1 MGGIAVIGLGKGVA
15 RDVVPF
21 TRMRADLIN
30 EGFAIG
36 LCAAEAVRSAHG
48 EFRAI
53 DVKGIQRKLVA
64 KGNLP
69 PEVLEWKDDP
79 ELSDAELARV
89 VAGIGDGYRAAATPE
104 ARQAYAILL
113 GLLGDATGAETLAAL
128 VDGEVSFAR
137 LRKGVGYC
145 GEAYDRIGLSV
156 ALGRTKSPCALA
168 PLVRQLLRVDP
179 VADPFRVVRA
189 ATLGLEA
196 LGDPRAAKPLAEALS
211 RPGVGGWACARL
223 KDLAPLG
230 GYGVGSE
237 MERCLRELALARAL
251 YACGDFRGLGRRTL
265 EAYAKD
271 PRGTLAEHANAV
283 LEAYRPPNA
292 LSRASDGFASSD
304 PLVRRFALNELFEKD
319 PAAAI
324 AKAKTMTGDPDAY
337 L

>member
-89 VAGIGDGYRAAATPE
+89 VAGIGDGYRGSGHVFRYPERSLPLLRDGYRAAATPE

-145 GEAYDRIGLSV
+145 GEDYDRIGLSV

-179 VADPFRVVRA
+179 VADPFREVRA
-189 ATLGLEA
+189 SRSTSPART
-196 LGDPRAAKPLAEALS
+196 RRS
-211 RPGVGGWACARL
+211 RP
-223 KDLAPLG
+223 
-230 GYGVGSE
+230 
-237 MERCLRELALARAL
+237 
-251 YACGDFRGLGRRTL
+251 T
-265 EAYAKD
+265 
-271 PRGTLAEHANAV
+271 
-283 LEAYRPPNA
+283 
-292 LSRASDGFASSD
+292 
-304 PLVRRFALNELFEKD
+304 
-319 PAAAI
+319 
-324 AKAKTMTGDPDAY
+324 
-337 L
+337 